1 MYPYQSYKLGGWTFC
16 IRTSRAQAVEMV
28 RKGVRRRLV
37 FLMHSE
43 KCLRQDQTSASDWLK
58 VAISS
63 GWSPG
68 VGMEVLHATWY
79 FNVETLLA
87 HLHVRLRN
95 QVALV

>member
-1 MYPYQSYKLGGWTFC
+1 
-16 IRTSRAQAVEMV
+16 
-28 RKGVRRRLV
+28 
-37 FLMHSE
+37 MHSE

-68 VGMEVLHATWY
+68 VGMEVLHAIWY

-95 QVALV
+95 